1 VWFAGNV
8 HAEDAGLPG
17 VDRQQGGE
25 HPQGRRLPRAV
36 RAEDAED
43 LALAYMKVDSVDRT
57 EPAEGLD
64 QAGGVNGCCSCH
76 GQYGKRL
83 RLHRGYT
90 AVSRTTDREGAV
102 TRGG

>member
-8 HAEDAGLPG
+8 HTEDPGLPG
-17 VDRQQGGE
+17 IDRQQGGE
-25 HPQGRRLPRAV
+25 HPHGCRLPRA
-36 RAEDAED
+36 AGAQDTED

-76 GQYGKRL
+76 GQNGKRL

>member
-1 VWFAGNV
+1 MSSNFPRSHSLQETRGGSEKWQI
-8 HAEDAGLPG
+8 DLLPPG
-17 VDRQQGGE
+17 V
-25 HPQGRRLPRAV
+25 RASSNH
-36 RAEDAED
+36 D
-43 LALAYMKVDSVDRT
+43 LAPAYMKVDSVDRT

-76 GQYGKRL
+76 GQNGKRL